1 MISLFL
7 TFDSLT
13 DKKVFF
19 MRNILILDLNDVIS
33 EDLLTPEISRLDYHI
48 DTPEKQ
54 PLNKWNINGKINS
67 RRFNAIF
74 RMNFGVSY
82 RYSGIYILY
91 TNNI

>member
-54 PLNKWNINGKINS
+54 PLNK
-67 RRFNAIF
+67 
-74 RMNFGVSY
+74 
-82 RYSGIYILY
+82 
-91 TNNI
+91 